1 MQEKRRLHKLDTFC
15 SKAEVVD
22 ATNAFLWPTY
32 YTIYNKHYGLVKV
45 ECYDPVY
52 MNQAVKGEQVYI
64 KAPMY
69 IDLDTDCL
77 LYTSYRRA
85 SFTVSMK
92 CLEFL

>member
-22 ATNAFLWPTY
+22 VTNAFLWPTY
-32 YTIYNKHYGLVKV
+32 YTIYNKHYGLVNG

-69 IDLDTDCL
+69 IDLDTEEKIVVL
-77 LYTSYRRA
+77 APWIKESQVFKKA
-85 SFTVSMK
+85 K
-92 CLEFL
+92 N

>member
-22 ATNAFLWPTY
+22 VTNAFLWPTY

-69 IDLDTDCL
+69 IDLDTEEKIVAGSV
-77 LYTSYRRA
+77 TFKS
-85 SFTVSMK
+85 SFVSFFIK
-92 CLEFL
+92 S

>member
-45 ECYDPVY
+45 ECSDPVY

-69 IDLDTDCL
+69 IDLDTEEKIVVL
-77 LYTSYRRA
+77 APRIKESQVFKKA
-85 SFTVSMK
+85 K
-92 CLEFL
+92 N

>member
-1 MQEKRRLHKLDTFC
+1 MTHSVQRLKLLTQ
-15 SKAEVVD
+15 
-22 ATNAFLWPTY
+22 LMLY

-69 IDLDTDCL
+69 IDLDTEEKIVVL
-77 LYTSYRRA
+77 APWIKESQVFKKA
-85 SFTVSMK
+85 K
-92 CLEFL
+92 N

>member
-52 MNQAVKGEQVYI
+52 CDRHG
-64 KAPMY
+64 
-69 IDLDTDCL
+69 
-77 LYTSYRRA
+77 R
-85 SFTVSMK
+85 
-92 CLEFL
+92 